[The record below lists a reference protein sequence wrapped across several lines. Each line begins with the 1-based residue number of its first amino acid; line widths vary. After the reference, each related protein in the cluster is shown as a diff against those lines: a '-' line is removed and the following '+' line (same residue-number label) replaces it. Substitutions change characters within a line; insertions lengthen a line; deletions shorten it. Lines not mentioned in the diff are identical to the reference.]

1 MVSLPFDLCTT
12 RHTPFSSISIEYSA
26 TTSIRTRHIR
36 HCFETD
42 SQSTLASPSIRNQNR
57 SKLWITILSLS
68 LSFEKKTIVTEEHV
82 VDHRLHTPSLS
93 LSLSLNLIY
102 VFHLEYL
109 VEHRLPSWLI
119 NLVDERL
126 EGRLPR
132 KQARRDTA
140 LGIGCDHALAKTR
153 PRFHRPRTSDL
164 VT

>member
-12 RHTPFSSISIEYSA
+12 RDTPSLRSRSSIRPRRVFVHDAYVTA
-26 TTSIRTRHIR
+26 
-36 HCFETD
+36 
-42 SQSTLASPSIRNQNR
+42 
-57 SKLWITILSLS
+57 SKLIANLLLPLRNRFKFRITILSIS
-68 LSFEKKTIVTEEHV
+68 LSKRKRSLQRTRWII
-82 VDHRLHTPSLS
+82 DCSLS

-126 EGRLPR
+126 EGWLPR

>member
-12 RHTPFSSISIEYSA
+12 RDTPSLRSRSSIRPRRVFVHDAYV
-26 TTSIRTRHIR
+26 T
-36 HCFETD
+36 
-42 SQSTLASPSIRNQNR
+42 ASKPIANLLLPLRNR
-57 SKLWITILSLS
+57 FKFRITILSIS
-68 LSFEKKTIVTEEHV
+68 LSKRKRSLQRTRWII
-82 VDHRLHTPSLS
+82 DCSLS

-126 EGRLPR
+126 EGWLPR

>member
-12 RHTPFSSISIEYSA
+12 RDTPSLRSRSSIRPRRVFVHDAYV
-26 TTSIRTRHIR
+26 T
-36 HCFETD
+36 
-42 SQSTLASPSIRNQNR
+42 ASKPIANLLLPLRNR
-57 SKLWITILSLS
+57 FKFRITILSLS
-68 LSFEKKTIVTEEHV
+68 LFFEKKTIVTENTL
-82 VDHRLHTPSLS
+82 DHRLLS

-126 EGRLPR
+126 EGWLPR

>member
-1 MVSLPFDLCTT
+1 MVSLPFDLCTILPSL
-12 RHTPFSSISIEYSA
+12 RSRSSIRPRRVFVHDTYVTVTKPIANLLLPLLPSEIK
-26 TTSIRTRHIR
+26 IDPN
-36 HCFETD
+36 FEL
-42 SQSTLASPSIRNQNR
+42 QH
-57 SKLWITILSLS
+57 SLS
-68 LSFEKKTIVTEEHV
+68 I
-82 VDHRLHTPSLS
+82 SLFRKENDRYRGTRCGSSIAHSPS

>member
-26 TTSIRTRHIR
+26 TTSIRTRYIR

-57 SKLWITILSLS
+57 SKLWITTFSLYLSLS
-68 LSFEKKTIVTEEHV
+68 KRKRSLQRNTLWIIDCT
-82 VDHRLHTPSLS
+82 LPLS

>member
-12 RHTPFSSISIEYSA
+12 RDTPSLRSRSSIRPRRVFVHDTYV
-26 TTSIRTRHIR
+26 T
-36 HCFETD
+36 
-42 SQSTLASPSIRNQNR
+42 ASKPIANLLLPLRNR
-57 SKLWITILSLS
+57 FKFRITILSLS
-68 LSFEKKTIVTEEHV
+68 LSFEKKTIVTRWII
-82 VDHRLHTPSLS
+82 DGSLS

-126 EGRLPR
+126 EGWLPR

>member
-1 MVSLPFDLCTT
+1 MVSLPFD
-12 RHTPFSSISIEYSA
+12 TPSLRSRSSIRPRRVFVHDAYV
-26 TTSIRTRHIR
+26 T
-36 HCFETD
+36 
-42 SQSTLASPSIRNQNR
+42 ASKPIANLLLPLRNR
-57 SKLWITILSLS
+57 FKFRITILSLS
-68 LSFEKKTIVTEEHV
+68 LFFEKKTIVTEKRV
-82 VDHRLHTPSLS
+82 GSSIALS

-126 EGRLPR
+126 EGWLPR

>member
-1 MVSLPFDLCTT
+1 MVSLPFD
-12 RHTPFSSISIEYSA
+12 TPSLRSRSSIRPRRVFVHDAYV
-26 TTSIRTRHIR
+26 T
-36 HCFETD
+36 
-42 SQSTLASPSIRNQNR
+42 ASKPIANLLLPLRNR
-57 SKLWITILSLS
+57 FKFRITILSLS
-68 LSFEKKTIVTEEHV
+68 LFFEKKTIVTEKRV
-82 VDHRLHTPSLS
+82 GSSIALS

-126 EGRLPR
+126 EGWLPR

-153 PRFHRPRTSDL
+153 PRFHRSRTSDL

>member
-12 RHTPFSSISIEYSA
+12 RDTPSLRSRSSIRPRRVFVHDAYV
-26 TTSIRTRHIR
+26 T
-36 HCFETD
+36 
-42 SQSTLASPSIRNQNR
+42 ASKPIANPLLPLRNQNR
-57 SKLWITILSLS
+57 FKFRITILSLS
-68 LSFEKKTIVTEEHV
+68 LSFEKKTIVTKKRV
-82 VDHRLHTPSLS
+82 GSSIALS

-126 EGRLPR
+126 EGWLPR

>member
-12 RHTPFSSISIEYSA
+12 RDTPSLRSRSSIRPRRVFVHDAYV
-26 TTSIRTRHIR
+26 T
-36 HCFETD
+36 
-42 SQSTLASPSIRNQNR
+42 ASKPIANLLLPLRNQNR
-57 SKLWITILSLS
+57 FKFRITILSLS
-68 LSFEKKTIVTEEHV
+68 LSFEKKTIVTEDTL
-82 VDHRLHTPSLS
+82 DHRLLS

-126 EGRLPR
+126 EGWLPR

>member
-12 RHTPFSSISIEYSA
+12 RDTPSLRSRSSIRPRRVFVHDAYV
-26 TTSIRTRHIR
+26 T
-36 HCFETD
+36 
-42 SQSTLASPSIRNQNR
+42 ASKPIANPLLPLRNQNR
-57 SKLWITILSLS
+57 FKFRITILSLS
-68 LSFEKKTIVTEEHV
+68 LFFEKKTIVTEDTL
-82 VDHRLHTPSLS
+82 DHRLLS

-126 EGRLPR
+126 EGWLPR